1 MYTHKEMSKQVL
13 EEKTLTIRFKLQDK
27 VKKDRQ
33 KEFVV
38 ASLEG
43 DIARTKYLRFKN
55 ISILAYNQK
64 GGSFRAISRDY
75 SMSSSSILD
84 RVKW

>member
-55 ISILAYNQK
+55 ISILAYN
-64 GGSFRAISRDY
+64 
-75 SMSSSSILD
+75 
-84 RVKW
+84 

>member
-1 MYTHKEMSKQVL
+1 MYTHKEISKQVL

-43 DIARTKYLRFKN
+43 DIARTKYLRFKS
-55 ISILAYNQK
+55 ISILAYN
-64 GGSFRAISRDY
+64 
-75 SMSSSSILD
+75 
-84 RVKW
+84 

>member
-13 EEKTLTIRFKLQDK
+13 EEKTLTIRFKPQDK

-33 KEFVV
+33 KEFVE

-55 ISILAYNQK
+55 ISILAYN
-64 GGSFRAISRDY
+64 
-75 SMSSSSILD
+75 
-84 RVKW
+84 

>member
-1 MYTHKEMSKQVL
+1 MYTHKEISKQVL

-27 VKKDRQ
+27 VKKDGQ

-43 DIARTKYLRFKN
+43 DIARTKYFRFKN
-55 ISILAYNQK
+55 TSILAYN
-64 GGSFRAISRDY
+64 
-75 SMSSSSILD
+75 
-84 RVKW
+84 

>member
-13 EEKTLTIRFKLQDK
+13 EEKILTIRFKLQDK

-38 ASLEG
+38 AS
-43 DIARTKYLRFKN
+43 
-55 ISILAYNQK
+55 
-64 GGSFRAISRDY
+64 
-75 SMSSSSILD
+75 
-84 RVKW
+84 

>member
-43 DIARTKYLRFKN
+43 DIARTKYFRFKN
-55 ISILAYNQK
+55 TSILAYN
-64 GGSFRAISRDY
+64 
-75 SMSSSSILD
+75 
-84 RVKW
+84 

>member
-55 ISILAYNQK
+55 ISILAHN
-64 GGSFRAISRDY
+64 
-75 SMSSSSILD
+75 
-84 RVKW
+84 

>member
-43 DIARTKYLRFKN
+43 DIARTKYLRFN
-55 ISILAYNQK
+55 
-64 GGSFRAISRDY
+64 
-75 SMSSSSILD
+75 
-84 RVKW
+84 

>member
-43 DIARTKYLRFKN
+43 DIARTKYLRFKK
-55 ISILAYNQK
+55 ISILAYN
-64 GGSFRAISRDY
+64 
-75 SMSSSSILD
+75 
-84 RVKW
+84 

>member
-1 MYTHKEMSKQVL
+1 MYTHKEISKQVL

-55 ISILAYNQK
+55 ISILAYN
-64 GGSFRAISRDY
+64 
-75 SMSSSSILD
+75 
-84 RVKW
+84 

>member
-13 EEKTLTIRFKLQDK
+13 EEKTLTIRFKLKDK

-55 ISILAYNQK
+55 ISILAYN
-64 GGSFRAISRDY
+64 
-75 SMSSSSILD
+75 
-84 RVKW
+84 

>member
-43 DIARTKYLRFKN
+43 DIARTKSLRFKN
-55 ISILAYNQK
+55 ISILAYN
-64 GGSFRAISRDY
+64 
-75 SMSSSSILD
+75 
-84 RVKW
+84 

>member
-1 MYTHKEMSKQVL
+1 MYIHKEMSKQVL

-55 ISILAYNQK
+55 ISILAYN
-64 GGSFRAISRDY
+64 
-75 SMSSSSILD
+75 
-84 RVKW
+84 

>member
-13 EEKTLTIRFKLQDK
+13 EEKTLTIRFRLQDK

-55 ISILAYNQK
+55 ISILAYN
-64 GGSFRAISRDY
+64 
-75 SMSSSSILD
+75 
-84 RVKW
+84 

>member
-1 MYTHKEMSKQVL
+1 MYTHKEISKQVL

-38 ASLEG
+38 ASSEG

-55 ISILAYNQK
+55 ISILAYN
-64 GGSFRAISRDY
+64 
-75 SMSSSSILD
+75 
-84 RVKW
+84 